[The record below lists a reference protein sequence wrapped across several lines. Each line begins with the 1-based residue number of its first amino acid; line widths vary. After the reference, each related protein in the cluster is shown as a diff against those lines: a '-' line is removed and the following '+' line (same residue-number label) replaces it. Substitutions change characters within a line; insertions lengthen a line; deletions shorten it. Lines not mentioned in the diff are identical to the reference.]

1 MTMDKQVETELKLQ
15 LAPENWPALVAAPLV
30 RDRVKPGSE
39 ELLQLISTYY
49 DTKDWALRRAGMAY
63 RVRQTGAAAFEATVK
78 MDKGVVRDGLS
89 ERKEITVPLTDARPV
104 VREFTAAG
112 LDLAKLVQAASL
124 QPLFTVTVARQVKL
138 LQLDRETVAELA
150 LDRGEVR
157 AGQKTAPIAEL
168 ELELKA
174 GSLKTL
180 LTYAVALAAQF
191 QLAAGLQSKYE
202 QGLQLL
208 GEPVRNRKPAQPA
221 EPALQKLLAA
231 L

>member
-1 MTMDKQVETELKLQ
+1 MEKQVETELKLR

-30 RDRVKPGSE
+30 RDKVQPGSE
-39 ELLQLISTYY
+39 RLLQLVSTYY
-49 DTKDWALRRAGMAY
+49 DTKNWDLRRAGMAY
-63 RVRQTGAAAFEATVK
+63 RVRQTGTAAFEATVK

-89 ERKEITVPLTDARPV
+89 ERKEITVPLTSAQPV
-104 VREFTAAG
+104 VRAFTAAG
-112 LDLAKLVQAASL
+112 LDLTGLVKEASL

-157 AGQKTAPIAEL
+157 AGQKAAPIAEL
-168 ELELKA
+168 ELELKS

-180 LTYAVALAAQF
+180 LTYAIALAEQF
-191 QLAAGLQSKYE
+191 KLGAGLQSKYE
-202 QGLQLL
+202 QGLGLL
-208 GEPVRNRKPAQPA
+208 GEPIRQQQGDQPA
-221 EPALQKLLAA
+221 APALQKLLAA